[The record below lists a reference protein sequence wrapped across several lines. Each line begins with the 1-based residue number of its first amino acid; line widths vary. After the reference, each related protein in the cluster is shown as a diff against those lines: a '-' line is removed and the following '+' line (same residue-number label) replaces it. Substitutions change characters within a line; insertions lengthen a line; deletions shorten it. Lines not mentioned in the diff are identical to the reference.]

1 MKLQALAAAALLAL
15 AGTASAQSVTIFGL
29 LDLGVQKSNAGT
41 ATWRDGPTTKAWEL
55 RESKGSRLGF
65 RGNEDLGGGLSAQFF
80 IEHRFTPDTGAA
92 NATFWAGAS
101 YVQLTS
107 KELGAV
113 YLGRD
118 YTPYRNV
125 AVRLDPFGQDGVGK
139 FDGRVYAYYG
149 GSRTPNTLGYR
160 SPRIAGF
167 SGQVAVSLGE
177 GSATAAR
184 ETGFNLTYG
193 SGPLYVGF
201 AYSQQDKGAAGT
213 ATRSG
218 DGSSLMMLGA
228 SYNLG
233 FITPMWTYT
242 RTETGRNGALKN
254 DFVLI
259 GATAKV
265 GPGTAKVGY
274 GRFDPSG
281 GNNIQQKFAVGYDY
295 PLSKR
300 TRLYADYGTS
310 RQKGNFSTYNAYA
323 LGLQHSF

>member
-1 MKLQALAAAALLAL
+1 VKLHAIAAAALFAA
-15 AGTASAQSVTIFGL
+15 AGTASAQSVTVYGL

-65 RGNEDLGGGLSAQFF
+65 RGNEDLGGGLSAQFL

-92 NATFWAGAS
+92 NATFWNGAS

-107 KELGAV
+107 KDLGAV

-118 YTPYRNV
+118 YTPYRNL

-139 FDGRVYAYYG
+139 FDARSYAYYG
-149 GSRTPNTLGYR
+149 GGRTANTLGYR
-160 SPRIAGF
+160 SPRFGGLTA
-167 SGQVAVSLGE
+167 QLALSLNE
-177 GSATAAR
+177 GSTTPR
-184 ETGFNLTYG
+184 ETGFNLVYAA
-193 SGPLYVGF
+193 GPIYAGL
-201 AYSQQDKGAAGT
+201 AYSQQDDGRVATPT
-213 ATRSG
+213 ASG
-218 DGSSLMMLGA
+218 NGSNLLMVGA

-233 FITPMWTYT
+233 FITPMFTYT
-242 RTETGRNGALKN
+242 RTETGANSNLKN
-254 DFVLI
+254 DFLLV
-259 GATAKV
+259 GATATL
-265 GPGTAKVGY
+265 GTGTAKIGY

-281 GNNIQQKFAVGYDY
+281 GNNLQQKFAVGYDY

-300 TRLYADYGTS
+300 TRLYADYATS

-323 LGLQHSF
+323 LGLQHNF